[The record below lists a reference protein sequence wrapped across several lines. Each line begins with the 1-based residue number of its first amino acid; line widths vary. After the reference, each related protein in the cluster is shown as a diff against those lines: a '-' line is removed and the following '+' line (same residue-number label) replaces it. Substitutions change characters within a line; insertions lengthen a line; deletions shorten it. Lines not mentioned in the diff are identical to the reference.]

1 MRTASIIYIPLS
13 CLLSNNFLFYP
24 TLLGYNDGI
33 MVSQVF
39 YRKWRPQS
47 LSEMLGQEHVTTTL
61 LNALANERVS
71 HAYLF
76 CGPRGTGKTTT
87 ARALAKAINCLT
99 NGKGESCNK
108 CEMCLAIS
116 EGRAM
121 DVIEV
126 DAASN
131 RGIDEIRNLREK
143 VNYAPNL
150 ARKKVYIIDEVHML
164 TKEASNALLKTL
176 EEPPPHVVFILAT
189 TEAQKLL
196 PTILSR
202 CQRFDFH
209 RYGMGDVVNLLSK
222 VCKGEGITAEPEAL
236 KLVARAGTGS
246 MRDSLNLLQQ
256 LNTYYGNNVTL
267 HQAQT
272 LLGVSGDRRSR
283 ELMGHI
289 VNKDISA
296 GISTINNVN
305 NDGLD
310 LRQFHRE
317 LMEYLRTLLLIKT
330 GSSETLELTAEDIK
344 ELKELADKTSLNQ
357 ILKTIKRFGQLELSL
372 DNYSTLPLELALV
385 DSTLPDTVVVEAK
398 PEPTRYTAPQP
409 PVRQNSP
416 EPVRQSP
423 PPQNTAPKSVSA
435 PPPVEKKNPVAAAP
449 PVSRPQTPPPPPVT
463 KPQGVTK
470 PAVNDKAT
478 PTPTS
483 SVIAPLGTAIEQLQ
497 QNWTKLMKDAPD
509 GMSKTPAAALLRSA
523 RPVSIDGDI
532 ITISFKFVYHK
543 EKMDAI
549 ENQKTADKIVSGYMG
564 RTCKVR
570 CVYEHENNH
579 LVKAALNM
587 GAQQIDSEEA

>member
-1 MRTASIIYIPLS
+1 
-13 CLLSNNFLFYP
+13 
-24 TLLGYNDGI
+24 

-47 LSEMLGQEHVTTTL
+47 LGDIAGQEHITTTL

-99 NGKGESCNK
+99 NGKGDSCNT
-108 CEMCLAIS
+108 CEMCIS
-116 EGRAM
+116 IAEGRAM

-143 VNYAPNL
+143 VNYAPNQ
-150 ARKKVYIIDEVHML
+150 ARRKVYIIDEVHML

-176 EEPPPHVVFILAT
+176 EEPPPHVVFVLAT
-189 TEAQKLL
+189 TEIQKLL

-209 RYGMGDVVNLLSK
+209 RYSMNDVVNLLMR
-222 VCKGEGITAEPEAL
+222 VCKGESIKAEIEAL

-256 LNTYYGNNVTL
+256 LNTYYGSDITL
-267 HQAQT
+267 QQAQA
-272 LLGVSGDRRSR
+272 LLGISGDRRSR

-289 VNKDISA
+289 VNKDIAA

-317 LMEYLRTLLLIKT
+317 LMEYLRMLLLVKT
-330 GSSETLELTAEDIK
+330 GSSDTLELTAEDIK
-344 ELKELADKTSLNQ
+344 ELKELADKATLNQ

-385 DSTLPDTVVVEAK
+385 DSALPDTAAAPEAK
-398 PEPTRYTAPQP
+398 ADQAAHTKPVQP
-409 PVRQNSP
+409 PRYNP
-416 EPVRQSP
+416 EPVRQNNPAP
-423 PPQNTAPKSVSA
+423 PRQSNPEAPKITSPA
-435 PPPVEKKNPVAAAP
+435 
-449 PVSRPQTPPPPPVT
+449 TPPAEKTGPMAEN
-463 KPQGVTK
+463 KPTAK
-470 PAVNDKAT
+470 DIPAPSASTRPAANDKT
-478 PTPTS
+478 
-483 SVIAPLGTAIEQLQ
+483 GTAQPNAPALGSPIEQLQ
-497 QNWTKLMKDAPD
+497 QNWTKMMKDAPD
-509 GMSKTPAAALLRSA
+509 GLSKTPAAALLRSA
-523 RPVSIDGDI
+523 RPLSIEGDI
-532 ITISFKFVYHK
+532 VVISFKYDYHK
-543 EKMDAI
+543 KKMEAI
-549 ENQKTADKIVSGYMG
+549 ENLNTAKKIVSGYMG
-564 RTCKVR
+564 RPCDVQ

-587 GAQQIDSEEA
+587 GARQIDSEEA